1 VPSLTPDTRVAT
13 PLIRQRWQSVSF
25 VHWRYRASDV
35 RGLVPAAFEL
45 DTFEG
50 DAWVSVVA
58 FLTSFAVGGVVPL
71 PGRRIYPQTNV
82 RTYVRAPDGTD
93 GLWFLALEVTNLAN
107 VLLGRPGLP
116 YGWSEM
122 AVDRPDG
129 FVTYRARR
137 RIPPTRP
144 VASYDIAVELGSG
157 TADDQDERTEFLTGR
172 WHTYAKRGPVL
183 VRFDV
188 EHAPWRLVPAHAVV
202 HDDALLRAV
211 GLPAAPALPLTHYSE
226 RADAAIGVGA
236 WSQERRVSGSRLWR
250 PTSKRAR

>member
-1 VPSLTPDTRVAT
+1 MPSLTPDTCVAT

-93 GLWFLALEVTNLAN
+93 GLWFLCDT
-107 VLLGRPGLP
+107 GL
-116 YGWSEM
+116 
-122 AVDRPDG
+122 
-129 FVTYRARR
+129 
-137 RIPPTRP
+137 
-144 VASYDIAVELGSG
+144 SG
-157 TADDQDERTEFLTGR
+157 EFLPERTSSSVDSAFPMDGVRWPSTAGTG
-172 WHTYAKRGPVL
+172 
-183 VRFDV
+183 
-188 EHAPWRLVPAHAVV
+188 
-202 HDDALLRAV
+202 
-211 GLPAAPALPLTHYSE
+211 S
-226 RADAAIGVGA
+226 
-236 WSQERRVSGSRLWR
+236 
-250 PTSKRAR
+250 